1 MEIINGK
8 LNVKLITKSRL
19 FEGEKGT
26 YLNFSLIPT
35 PTSQYGDYMIVEDI
49 TKEERAEGKK
59 GVILGN
65 CKIFKKA
72 DKPIPE
78 STPKPKQQDKE
89 PDDLPF

>member
-26 YLNFSLIPT
+26 YLNFTLVPT

-49 TKEERAEGKK
+49 TKEERLEGKK

-65 CKIFKKA
+65 CKVFKRTE
-72 DKPIPE
+72 KPTPE
-78 STPKPKQQDKE
+78 ATVANNATTEE
-89 PDDLPF
+89 PDGLPF